1 VKIPFS
7 YVFRNLWTRKLTTLL
22 TAGGMALV
30 VFVFAAVLMLDAG
43 LKKTLVSTGSPENA
57 ILLRQSAQTEIQS
70 SITRDQASLVQTLPG
85 VARDQAGEPMVSR
98 EILVLAQI
106 PAKGGGRPANV
117 VIRGL
122 PALGLAMRPQVR
134 LLSGR
139 MFRPGTSEIVVGKG
153 ISEGFDGVD
162 IGQSQRFAQRE
173 WTVVGVFDGG
183 GSAYDSEVWGDVEQM
198 MQAYR
203 RTTFSSAIARL
214 ESPGEFDAFV
224 TRVAGQQRLTLDVK
238 REPLF
243 YAEQSRQ
250 LSNFISIL
258 GMILS
263 AIFSIGAMI
272 GAMITMYAAVSNRTG
287 EIGTLRAARLPPLVH
302 PRGVPARVR
311 AAGAGRRHRRPRPR
325 LRAAG
330 LYHHD
335 HELAVLLA
343 ARLRLPPH
351 ARHRHGDARVL
362 GPHGAR
368 GWLPAERAGGAAGD
382 RRFAESRVME
392 TGGALAFFRRLTEA
406 TNVVRQSH
414 SATAS
419 HRADRIT

>member
-1 VKIPFS
+1 MRIPFS

-22 TAGGMALV
+22 TAGGMGLV

-43 LKKTLVSTGSPENA
+43 LRKTLVSTGSPENA

-85 VARDQAGEPMVSR
+85 VARDQGGEPMVSR

-134 LLSGR
+134 LSSGR

-153 ISEGFDGVD
+153 VFEGFDGVD
-162 IGQSQRFAQRE
+162 IGQSLRFAQRE
-173 WTVVGVFDGG
+173 WTVVGVLDAG

-214 ESPGEFDAFV
+214 ESPAEFDAFAA
-224 TRVAGQQRLTLDVK
+224 RVAGQQRLTLDVK

-287 EIGTLRAARLPPLVH
+287 EIGTLRALGFRRSSILAAFLLESVLLALVGGIAGLALASGLQAFTITTMNWQSFSQLAFGFHLTPGIVMGTLGFSVLMGLVGGFLPS
-302 PRGVPARVR
+302 VR
-311 AAGAGRRHRRPRPR
+311 AARLEIVDS
-325 LRAAG
+325 LRAA
-330 LYHHD
+330 
-335 HELAVLLA
+335 
-343 ARLRLPPH
+343 
-351 ARHRHGDARVL
+351 
-362 GPHGAR
+362 
-368 GWLPAERAGGAAGD
+368 
-382 RRFAESRVME
+382 
-392 TGGALAFFRRLTEA
+392 
-406 TNVVRQSH
+406 
-414 SATAS
+414 
-419 HRADRIT
+419 